1 MFRLADFFL
10 VSVLFIDDLKS
21 LNNFYITL
29 LSALNEMTNTTD
41 NNNSKTQ
48 SKIYFVLVVVVSTVW
63 NWKLFKLFNYS
74 LHLKDEHRT

>member
-1 MFRLADFFL
+1 MLTCLFRLADFFL

-48 SKIYFVLVVVVSTVW
+48 SKIYFVAGIGGGS
-63 NWKLFKLFNYS
+63 
-74 LHLKDEHRT
+74 EHCLELETLQAIQL